1 MKSLTVYEAEAE
13 ARWRWGGLLK
23 RGFAR
28 QSGAQRRSYEVGTK
42 RLGSITIMGTGS
54 SWENAF
60 GNADRQASSKGR
72 AYRQASSKGGAS

>member
-1 MKSLTVYEAEAE
+1 MKSLTIYEAEAE

-42 RLGSITIMGTGS
+42 SFGSVTILGTGS

-60 GNADRQASSKGR
+60 GNADRGKHPRRAASR
-72 AYRQASSKGGAS
+72 E